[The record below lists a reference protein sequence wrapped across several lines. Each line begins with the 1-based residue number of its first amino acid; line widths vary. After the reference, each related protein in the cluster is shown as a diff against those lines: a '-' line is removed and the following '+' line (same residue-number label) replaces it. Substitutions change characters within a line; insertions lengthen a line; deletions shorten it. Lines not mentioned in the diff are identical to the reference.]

1 MERLSFEI
9 EGMSCG
15 HCVAR
20 VEKTLSRLDGVQ
32 VLKVDV
38 GSADIR
44 YDPDRTPFRTI
55 AEALDDAGYQAK
67 APVHEERLA

>member
-32 VLKVDV
+32 VQKVNV
-38 GSADIR
+38 GSAEVL
-44 YDPDRTPFRTI
+44 YDPDRTPFETI
-55 AEALDDAGYQAK
+55 AQALDDAGYQAK
-67 APVHEERLA
+67 APVQEERLA

>member
-20 VEKTLSRLDGVQ
+20 VEKTLSKLDGVQ

-38 GSADIR
+38 GSAEIG
-44 YDPDRTPFRTI
+44 YDPERTPFRTI
-55 AEALDDAGYQAK
+55 AQALDDAGYPAK
-67 APVHEERLA
+67 APVQEERLA

>member
-20 VEKTLSRLDGVQ
+20 VEKTLSRLEGVQ
-32 VLKVDV
+32 ALKVDV
-38 GSADIR
+38 GSAEVL
-44 YDPDRTPFRTI
+44 YDPDRTPFQKI
-55 AEALDDAGYQAK
+55 AQALDDAGYQAK
-67 APVHEERLA
+67 APAQEERLA